1 MTPEILTVVVLGAL
15 LGLALLQVRW
25 VLFPPAPN
33 LVAEIDAWRRG
44 RERAELRVGTPTP
57 ASPLG
62 RLTRWVNET
71 LRARRPEFLDTLAP
85 DLAVTGRDL
94 QAWLGKVVILALVFG
109 LGPTVLMLA
118 RRTRAA

>member
-1 MTPEILTVVVLGAL
+1 MTPEILPVVILGAL

-25 VLFPPAPN
+25 VLFPPAPD

-71 LRARRPEFLDTLAP
+71 LHARRPEY
-85 DLAVTGRDL
+85 
-94 QAWLGKVVILALVFG
+94 
-109 LGPTVLMLA
+109 A
-118 RRTRAA
+118 RM